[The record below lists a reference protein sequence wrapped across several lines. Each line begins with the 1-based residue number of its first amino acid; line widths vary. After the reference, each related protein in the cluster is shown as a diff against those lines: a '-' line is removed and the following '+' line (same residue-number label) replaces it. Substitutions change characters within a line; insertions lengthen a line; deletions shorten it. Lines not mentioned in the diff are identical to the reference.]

1 MAPLP
6 DPTST
11 RRSFSGAGETLE
23 LTVVYDTAAVK
34 AGAPMQLRILL
45 ADKATN
51 EPVDGATLGLTLS
64 GGDADAALTAEKAG
78 TPGAYTTTTTLSEG
92 IQYSLLVD
100 ASKGDVSD
108 FFPVDKIALPAKTP
122 SEPAHEAEHQEQP
135 WKTWLPLLGA
145 AAGAAFIG
153 FLVGRASRHGQK
165 AGAK

>member
-1 MAPLP
+1 MAALP

-11 RRSFSGAGETLE
+11 RRSFSGAGEALE
-23 LTVVYDTAAVK
+23 VTVVYDTAAAK
-34 AGAPMQLRILL
+34 AGVPMQLRLLL

-64 GGDADAALTAEKAG
+64 GGDADTTLATEKAG
-78 TPGAYTTTTTLSEG
+78 TLGAYTTTATLSEG

-108 FFPVDKIALPAKTP
+108 FFPVDNIALPAKMS

-135 WKTWLPLLGA
+135 WRAWLPWLGIA
-145 AAGAAFIG
+145 GGAAFVG
-153 FLVGRASRHGQK
+153 FLLGRASRHGQK